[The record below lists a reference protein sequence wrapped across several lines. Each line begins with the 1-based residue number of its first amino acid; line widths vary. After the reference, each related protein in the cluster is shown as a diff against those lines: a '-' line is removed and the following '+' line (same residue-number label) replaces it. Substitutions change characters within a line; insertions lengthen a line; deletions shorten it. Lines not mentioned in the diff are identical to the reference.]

1 MTSESLVAIYNFRLM
16 VNHLQMLHLQLNHEV
31 LEFLV
36 CSEQKT
42 LLMRGSNVFNEQ
54 FLQVALV
61 PH

>member
-16 VNHLQMLHLQLNHEV
+16 VNHLQMLHFQLNHEV

-36 CSEQKT
+36 CSERKP